1 MNGGLLLIGAVILI
15 CILMNRYLEKI
26 PVPSL
31 LIFIGLGMCFGE
43 NGLLRIAFNDYEMV
57 NGICSISLIFI
68 MFYGGFG
75 TNLSAARPVLVRSAL
90 LSTLGVAG
98 TAGMVGVFSHFALQL
113 PWAESLLIGSVI
125 SSTDAASVFNI
136 LRSRKLALREH
147 TDSLLEVESG
157 SNDPI
162 SYMLTAVMLS
172 IMAGQEISIFG
183 LLVQQLTL
191 GVLFGIAIGKLAEW
205 ILSRN
210 FLDSQEGR
218 TVFLFGTMI
227 VAYALPAMLNG
238 NGYLSVYLCG
248 ILLGNAR
255 LTQKKYLVHFYDVAT
270 NVAQVIIFFLLGLL
284 VTPVE
289 LPEVLLPALAIMV
302 FLTLVA
308 RPLVCGL
315 LLSPFRP
322 GWGQVGVVSWAG
334 LRGAAAI
341 VFAISAVLSGAET
354 TYNLFN
360 LVFCIVLLSISI
372 QGTLLPRVARKLSMI
387 DGDADISKTFTDYQ
401 EESDVSFIKIHLG
414 HGHPWSGRTL
424 QELALPRDL
433 LVVMVAR
440 GGTTF
445 APNGATRLQVG
456 DLMVLAARSFEDRE
470 SMHLTEVFVGRGHR
484 LANLPLSQAAGEK
497 GRLVILV
504 KRGLETIIPTG
515 STVVHPGDTLIV
527 AETDAP
533 ALPKEASQG

>member
-57 NGICSISLIFI
+57 NGICSVSLIFI

-98 TAGMVGVFSHFALQL
+98 TAGMVGVFSHFALRL

-191 GVLFGIAIGKLAEW
+191 GVLFGIVIGKLAEW
-205 ILSRN
+205 IMSRN

-289 LPEVLLPALAIMV
+289 LPEVLLPALAVMV

-334 LRGAAAI
+334 LRGAASI

-372 QGTLLPRVARKLSMI
+372 QGTLLPWMARKLSMI
-387 DGDADISKTFTDYQ
+387 DGDADVSKTFTDYQ

-433 LVVMVAR
+433 LVVMVTR

-484 LANLPLSQAAGEK
+484 LANLPLSQAVGGK

-515 STVVHPGDTLIV
+515 STVVRPGDTLIV

>member
-75 TNLSAARPVLVRSAL
+75 TNLGAARPVLVRSAL

-98 TAGMVGVFSHFALQL
+98 TAGMVGVFSHFTLRL
-113 PWAESLLIGSVI
+113 PWTESLLIGSVI

-191 GVLFGIAIGKLAEW
+191 GVLFGIVIGKLAEW

-210 FLDSQEGR
+210 FLDSQ
-218 TVFLFGTMI
+218 
-227 VAYALPAMLNG
+227 
-238 NGYLSVYLCG
+238 
-248 ILLGNAR
+248 
-255 LTQKKYLVHFYDVAT
+255 
-270 NVAQVIIFFLLGLL
+270 
-284 VTPVE
+284 
-289 LPEVLLPALAIMV
+289 
-302 FLTLVA
+302 
-308 RPLVCGL
+308 
-315 LLSPFRP
+315 
-322 GWGQVGVVSWAG
+322 
-334 LRGAAAI
+334 
-341 VFAISAVLSGAET
+341 
-354 TYNLFN
+354 
-360 LVFCIVLLSISI
+360 
-372 QGTLLPRVARKLSMI
+372 
-387 DGDADISKTFTDYQ
+387 
-401 EESDVSFIKIHLG
+401 
-414 HGHPWSGRTL
+414 
-424 QELALPRDL
+424 
-433 LVVMVAR
+433 
-440 GGTTF
+440 
-445 APNGATRLQVG
+445 
-456 DLMVLAARSFEDRE
+456 
-470 SMHLTEVFVGRGHR
+470 
-484 LANLPLSQAAGEK
+484 
-497 GRLVILV
+497 
-504 KRGLETIIPTG
+504 
-515 STVVHPGDTLIV
+515 
-527 AETDAP
+527 
-533 ALPKEASQG
+533 